1 MVGKIWSQ
9 EFVNLNNM
17 QKLYQWL
24 NSRANEIAL
33 VIAILMV
40 VIVTVFADSSQSYL
54 QDPATSAEDIFRN
67 AAMLTIFAL
76 GASVVIIAGGID
88 LSAGSMIAF
97 SGTTI
102 ACTMLG
108 IQSLGTL
115 ENPVAQWK
123 VVTGGISAGL
133 LSGFL
138 VGTLHAWLITS
149 VGLPPFVAT
158 LATLVGLRSL
168 ARVMGETV
176 TQALLSGKKSQIPI
190 EQPFFSDFLRQ
201 RVDLWI
207 YTAIALAIFTF
218 VLLGYT
224 ILGRH
229 LYALGGNEQAARLSG
244 LRTDRLKWFAYVFGA
259 MTASLASIFY
269 LANEGV
275 SAPVTQARGHELN
288 AIAAAVVGGCS
299 LKGGIG
305 TVTGTLLGALF
316 LRVVIDAVAKIIK
329 SGADVW
335 EGLIVGVVVVLA
347 VTFSQLRTTSH
358 SGKSLFGGALGV
370 CAIAILSI
378 VAGAVIGINLGT
390 FSGWIVGVA
399 MSLVLS
405 GIRWFENH
413 RRRLAV

>member
-1 MVGKIWSQ
+1 
-9 EFVNLNNM
+9 M
-17 QKLYQWL
+17 QHQYLWL

-33 VIAILMV
+33 VVAIMV
-40 VIVTVFADSSQSYL
+40 VIAVTIFADSSQSYL
-54 QDPATSAEDIFRN
+54 QDPATSAEDILRN

-102 ACTMLG
+102 ACTMLW
-108 IQSLGTL
+108 IQSFGTF
-115 ENPVAQWK
+115 EAPVAEWK
-123 VVTGGISAGL
+123 VVSGGIAAGL
-133 LSGFL
+133 FAGFL

-176 TQALLSGKKSQIPI
+176 TQLLLSGKKSQIPI
-190 EQPFFSDFLRQ
+190 EQPFFTDYLRQ

-207 YTAIALAIFTF
+207 YTAIGLAIFT
-218 VLLGYT
+218 VILLGYT

-299 LKGGIG
+299 LKGGVG
-305 TVTGTLLGALF
+305 TVAGTLLGALF
-316 LRVVIDAVAKIIK
+316 LRVVIDAIAKIIK

-347 VTFSQLRTTSH
+347 VTFSQLRMARS
-358 SGKSLFGGALGV
+358 SGRTLFGGGLGA
-370 CAIAILSI
+370 CAIAILS
-378 VAGAVIGINLGT
+378 AGAGTVIGINLGT
-390 FSGWIVGVA
+390 RPGVIVGIVMILA
-399 MSLVLS
+399 LC
-405 GIRWFENH
+405 GARWIENS
-413 RRRLAV
+413 RRFAV

>member
-1 MVGKIWSQ
+1 
-9 EFVNLNNM
+9 M

>member
-1 MVGKIWSQ
+1 MKPFIS
-9 EFVNLNNM
+9 
-17 QKLYQWL
+17 WL
-24 NSRANEIAL
+24 SSRANEVAL
-33 VIAILMV
+33 VIAILIV
-40 VIVTVFADSSQSYL
+40 VAVTLFADSSQSYL
-54 QDPATSAEDIFRN
+54 QDPKTSAEDILRN

-115 ENPVAQWK
+115 ENPVTEWK
-123 VVTGGISAGL
+123 VVSGGIAAGL
-133 LSGFL
+133 FAGFV

-176 TQALLSGKKSQIPI
+176 TQVLLSGKKSQIPI
-190 EQPFFSDFLRQ
+190 EQPFFTDFLRQ

-207 YTAIALAIFTF
+207 YTAIGLAIFTF

-299 LKGGIG
+299 LKGGVG
-305 TVTGTLLGALF
+305 TVTGTLLGAMF

-347 VTFSQLRTTSH
+347 VTFSQLRLASN
-358 SGKSLFGGALGV
+358 SGRSLLGGPLGA
-370 CAIAILSI
+370 CAILILSTTAGM
-378 VAGAVIGINLGT
+378 VAGMNLGAKP
-390 FSGWIVGVA
+390 GIAVGV
-399 MSLVLS
+399 VS
-405 GIRWFENH
+405 GLLLGILRWIESYRS
-413 RRRLAV
+413 RRRAT

>member
-1 MVGKIWSQ
+1 
-9 EFVNLNNM
+9 M
-17 QKLYQWL
+17 QPFNSWL
-24 NSRANEIAL
+24 NSRANEVAL
-33 VIAILMV
+33 VVAILV
-40 VIVTVFADSSQSYL
+40 VVAVTIFADSSQSYL
-54 QDPATSAEDIFRN
+54 HDPATSAEDILRN

-102 ACTMLG
+102 ACTMLW
-108 IQSLGTL
+108 IQSFGTF
-115 ENPVAQWK
+115 EVPVAEWK
-123 VVTGGISAGL
+123 VVSGGIAAGL
-133 LSGFL
+133 FAGFL

-176 TQALLSGKKSQIPI
+176 TQSLLSGKKSQIPI
-190 EQPFFSDFLRQ
+190 EQPFFTDFLRQ

-207 YTAIALAIFTF
+207 YTALGLAILT
-218 VLLGYT
+218 VILLGYT

-299 LKGGIG
+299 LKGGVG
-305 TVTGTLLGALF
+305 TVAGTLLGALF

-347 VTFSQLRTTSH
+347 VTFSQLRSARG
-358 SGKSLFGGALGV
+358 SGRTLLGGALGV
-370 CAIAILSI
+370 CAIAILS
-378 VAGAVIGINLGT
+378 VASAAVIGINLGT
-390 FSGWIVGVA
+390 RPGIIVGIVMAVA
-399 MSLVLS
+399 LTVV
-405 GIRWFENH
+405 RWLEN

>member
-1 MVGKIWSQ
+1 MHHFNS
-9 EFVNLNNM
+9 
-17 QKLYQWL
+17 WL
-24 NSRANEIAL
+24 SSRANEIAL
-33 VIAILMV
+33 VVAILA
-40 VIVTVFADSSQSYL
+40 VIAVTIFADSGGSYL
-54 QDPATSAEDIFRN
+54 HDPGTSAEDILRN

-102 ACTMLG
+102 ACTMLW
-108 IQSLGTL
+108 IQSFGTF
-115 ENPVAQWK
+115 EAPVAEWK
-123 VVTGGISAGL
+123 VVSGGIAAGL
-133 LSGFL
+133 FAGFL

-176 TQALLSGKKSQIPI
+176 TQSLLSGKKSQIPI
-190 EQPFFSDFLRQ
+190 EQPFFTDFLRQ

-207 YTAIALAIFTF
+207 YTALGLALITV

-244 LRTDRLKWFAYVFGA
+244 LRTDRLKWFAYVFSA

-299 LKGGIG
+299 LKGGVG
-305 TVTGTLLGALF
+305 TVAGTLLGALF

-347 VTFSQLRTTSH
+347 VTFSQLQTARGSGRT
-358 SGKSLFGGALGV
+358 LFGGPLGV
-370 CAIAILSI
+370 CAIVILS
-378 VAGAVIGINLGT
+378 VTSASVVGINLGAPP
-390 FSGWIVGVA
+390 GMIVGIVMA
-399 MSLVLS
+399 VFLWVV
-405 GIRWFENH
+405 RWLEN